1 MMRCVGTILQ
11 AVRRPRLAGLLLGGL
26 ALLALATALGL
37 YFWSQLHLGAA
48 EQALQGH
55 DLATA
60 RRHLERSRK
69 VWPWN
74 ERAQFLAARTARRLD
89 DCATAERLLTAY
101 EQSHGSDAETR
112 LEWQLLGVQQGD
124 LADSERELRLRV
136 RDNSPDANLIL
147 EALTKGYLNTFQ
159 WSDAMACLD
168 LLLERQPAHAP
179 ALVLRAR
186 ALDALRWP
194 ERALEAYRKA
204 VDLTPESVVARLGLA
219 DALNRLGH
227 AREAIYHYEILRQRR
242 PDDLAVLLGLARCR
256 FDAHEVDEAGRLL
269 AELPDQVAGL
279 VERGRL
285 ALHQDRP
292 AEAEPLLARAGDL
305 APWHREALRLL
316 VTCREQL
323 GKAAEAQ
330 QCLDQLRE
338 IEASHQ
344 RLARLRQRL
353 REAGR
358 EPEVRLDI
366 GLWCLQNGQEE
377 AGVRWL
383 FTNLLLVDRDH
394 RPTHAALA
402 DHFEQAGQPRRAA
415 EHRQRAGL

>member
-1 MMRCVGTILQ
+1 M
-11 AVRRPRLAGLLLGGL
+11 
-26 ALLALATALGL
+26 
-37 YFWSQLHLGAA
+37 
-48 EQALQGH
+48 
-55 DLATA
+55 
-60 RRHLERSRK
+60 
-69 VWPWN
+69 
-74 ERAQFLAARTARRLD
+74 
-89 DCATAERLLTAY
+89 
-101 EQSHGSDAETR
+101 
-112 LEWQLLGVQQGD
+112 
-124 LADSERELRLRV
+124 
-136 RDNSPDANLIL
+136 
-147 EALTKGYLNTFQ
+147 
-159 WSDAMACLD
+159 
-168 LLLERQPAHAP
+168 
-179 ALVLRAR
+179 
-186 ALDALRWP
+186 
-194 ERALEAYRKA
+194 
-204 VDLTPESVVARLGLA
+204 
-219 DALNRLGH
+219 
-227 AREAIYHYEILRQRR
+227 
-242 PDDLAVLLGLARCR
+242 
-256 FDAHEVDEAGRLL
+256 
-269 AELPDQVAGL
+269 
-279 VERGRL
+279 